1 MEGKQGSNAAMTM
14 SNNEPQ
20 EALTDEEIVGLYKLG
35 IKRCRD
41 FLLGLHDE
49 DIKHPALELG
59 VLVMLFSDIY
69 GTQDEQG
76 ADRFIQS
83 AIQAAK
89 AELQA
94 EQGNED
100 D

>member
-1 MEGKQGSNAAMTM
+1 MT
-14 SNNEPQ
+14 NDEPQ
-20 EALTDEEIVGLYKLG
+20 EALTDEELVGLYKLG

-41 FLLGLHDE
+41 FLLGLHDQE
-49 DIKHPALELG
+49 IKHPALELG

-76 ADRFIQS
+76 ADGFIQS
-83 AIQAAK
+83 AMQAAK

-94 EQGNED
+94 EQDNED

>member
-1 MEGKQGSNAAMTM
+1 M

-20 EALTDEEIVGLYKLG
+20 EALTDEELVGLYKLG

-41 FLLGLHDE
+41 FLLGLHDQE
-49 DIKHPALELG
+49 IKHPALELG
-59 VLVMLFSDIY
+59 VLVMLFTDIY

-83 AIQAAK
+83 AMQTAK

-94 EQGNED
+94 EKAGKD
-100 D
+100 DD